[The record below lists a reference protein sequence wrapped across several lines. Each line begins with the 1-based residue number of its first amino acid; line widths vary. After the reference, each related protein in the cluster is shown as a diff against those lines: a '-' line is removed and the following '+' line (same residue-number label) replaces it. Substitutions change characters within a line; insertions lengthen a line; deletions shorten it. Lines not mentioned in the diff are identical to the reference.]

1 MNRHSSIV
9 VKNCQKMSPYLNYLN
24 VFLNFIT
31 SLLIIVFMYLLE
43 DLYLPDLPFKICLYT
58 TQRSYTCLIRKKLR
72 KKYLHLPKDCYH
84 LKYVND
90 FKKYKQLWRLLEI
103 RSSSFHGFQLHQL
116 YFPVTNQRLEEFCL
130 KKIELITF
138 FRADDA

>member
-58 TQRSYTCLIRKKLR
+58 T
-72 KKYLHLPKDCYH
+72 
-84 LKYVND
+84 
-90 FKKYKQLWRLLEI
+90 
-103 RSSSFHGFQLHQL
+103 
-116 YFPVTNQRLEEFCL
+116 
-130 KKIELITF
+130 
-138 FRADDA
+138 